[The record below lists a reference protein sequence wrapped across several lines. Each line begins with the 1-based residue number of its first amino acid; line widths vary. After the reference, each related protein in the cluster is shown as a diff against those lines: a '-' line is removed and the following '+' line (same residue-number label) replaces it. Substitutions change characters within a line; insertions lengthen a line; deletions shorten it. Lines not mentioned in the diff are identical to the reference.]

1 MTNLTKIAL
10 VKTSNRI
17 EGVTRAI
24 NLLNINPVRDKKV
37 ILKPNFNTADPC
49 PGSTHY
55 DTLYALVEKLQ
66 IMGAK
71 HITIAERSGPANTR
85 ECMQQ
90 KGIFKMAE
98 ELNFDIVNLEEIKSE
113 DWVRIQPEGSHWENG
128 FELARIYNEADC
140 VVQTCCLKTHG
151 FGGHFSLSLKLA
163 VGMVAGRAIG
173 APYMTEMHKSPHQR
187 RMIAEMNAGYTPDLI
202 ILDGVEAFTSGGPA
216 TGERVSANVIIAG
229 TDRIAVDAVGVAILR
244 LLGTTSEVSTGPIF
258 AQEQIARAVELEL
271 GISSPEQI
279 EMIAGDEE
287 SADWAEKI
295 RQELLK
301 S

>member
-1 MTNLTKIAL
+1 MTKIAL
-10 VKTSNRI
+10 VSTENRI
-17 EGVTRAI
+17 EGITGAI
-24 NLLNINPVRDKKV
+24 NLLNINPVKGKEV

-49 PGSTHY
+49 PGSTHN

-85 ECMQQ
+85 DCMQQ
-90 KGIFKMAE
+90 KGIFKMAD
-98 ELNFDIVNLEEIKSE
+98 ELGFDIVNLEEIKPE

-128 FELARIYNEADC
+128 FEFARIYNEAKC

-187 RMIAEMNAGYTPDLI
+187 QMIAEMNTGYTPVLI
-202 ILDGVEAFTSGGPA
+202 VLDGVEAFTSGGPA
-216 TGERVSANVIIAG
+216 KGERVNANVILAG

-244 LLGTTSEVSTGPIF
+244 ILGTTPEVSNASIF
-258 AQEQIARAVELEL
+258 EQDQIARAVELGL
-271 GISSPEQI
+271 GVSSPEQI
-279 EMIAGDEE
+279 EIITGDGKSTEF
-287 SADWAEKI
+287 SKKI

>member
-1 MTNLTKIAL
+1 MTNATKIAL

-24 NLLNINPVRDKKV
+24 NLLNINPVKGKEV

-49 PGSTHY
+49 PGSTHN
-55 DTLYALVEKLQ
+55 DTLYALIEKLQ

-90 KGIFKMAE
+90 KGIFDMAE
-98 ELNFDIVNLEEIKSE
+98 KLNFDIVNLEEIKPE

-128 FELARIYNEADC
+128 FEIARIYNEAEC

-173 APYMTEMHKSPHQR
+173 APYMTEMHRSEHQR
-187 RMIAEMNAGYTPDLI
+187 KMIAEMNAGYTPDLI
-202 ILDGVEAFTSGGPA
+202 VLDGVETFTSGGPA
-216 TGERVSANVIIAG
+216 EGNRVNANVIIAG

-244 LLGTTSEVSTGPIF
+244 TLGTTPEVSTGPIF
-258 AQEQIARAVELEL
+258 AQEQIARAVELGL
-271 GISSPEQI
+271 GISSPDQI
-279 EMIAGDEE
+279 EIITGDDT
-287 SADWAEKI
+287 SADLTEKI